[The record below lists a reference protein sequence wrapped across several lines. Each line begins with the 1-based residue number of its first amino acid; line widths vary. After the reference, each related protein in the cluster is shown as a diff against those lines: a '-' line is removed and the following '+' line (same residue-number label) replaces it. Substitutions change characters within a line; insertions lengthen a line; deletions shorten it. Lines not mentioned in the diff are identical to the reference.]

1 MNIHEIIL
9 QLVKTD
15 KIFKDSAIG
24 ELLPIDKVLPGYVSI
39 IEGECKF
46 QFNPHEDYED
56 PYTLEINID
65 DNDERVEKLESLNS
79 DIRNY
84 NKWVYEKDLK
94 TKSKLYQKLEEFET
108 WRLLVVNTKSLLL
121 KRDNEDRLRSI
132 NCKELFSLKMTL
144 LEDEFVKQFNKIL
157 FNYIRSKVK
166 KAKELDAWDEGN
178 IWNQPSKEFVHWF
191 DIHGIEHDSIL
202 PSNQPDEDE
211 EYYSKRGCTK
221 AQLLYIK
228 LFKLTE
234 EYIKHH
240 PRTTDGKKMS
250 IRKSVKI
257 VYSEN
262 KDKFPKW
269 ADRSLNKLYH
279 EGLKLTIS
287 I

>member
-15 KIFKDSAIG
+15 KVFKDSAIG

-46 QFNPHEDYED
+46 QFNPHEDYGD

-84 NKWVYEKDLK
+84 NKWVDEKDLK

-121 KRDNEDRLRSI
+121 KRDTEDRLRSI
-132 NCKELFSLKMTL
+132 NCKELFLLKMKL
-144 LEDEFVKQFNKIL
+144 PEDEFVKQFNKIL
-157 FNYIRSKVK
+157 FNHIRSKVK

-178 IWNQPSKEFVHWF
+178 IWNQPNKAFHHWF
-191 DIHGIEHDSIL
+191 QINGIEHDLIL
-202 PSNQPDEDE
+202 PLNQPDEDE
-211 EYYSKRGCTK
+211 EYYLKRGCTET
-221 AQLLYIK
+221 QLAYIK
-228 LFKLTE
+228 LFHLTKK
-234 EYIKHH
+234 YIKQN
-240 PRTTDGKKMS
+240 PKTTDGKKMS
-250 IRKSVKI
+250 INKAVII
-257 VYSEN
+257 VYNDN
-262 KDKFPKW
+262 KEIFPNW
-269 ADRSLNKLYH
+269 ADSTLNSYYYKG
-279 EGLKLTIS
+279 ENLTIS